1 MSIARFLRIWHHRVR
16 SLVRKDVV
24 DAEVASELAF
34 HFDLLVAEHVTNG
47 MPLDEA
53 RQAARRALGNV
64 AVLEEQCRDHRRV
77 SWWHDLRQDVSYG
90 LRVLAKSRAFT
101 FVAALSLALGLGAN
115 AATLGVLH
123 TLKVQPLS
131 LPHAD
136 RLVVLRSYL
145 LANPAQLSG
154 IPLGDYLAWRER
166 SRAFEAF
173 GLSLGAPG
181 DLSAERGGPAERI
194 DGHLFDAAMVAL
206 LDVRPLVGRVF
217 TDDDPPFGTPG
228 SVIVISHRLWTT
240 RYEADPAVIG
250 RQVRLNRAL
259 VTVIGVMPPSFAY
272 PDDRLEFWAPMW
284 TLGSGAEPGSSN
296 DARLYNVVGRLRPG
310 VTLEA
315 AAADLGAISGSQ
327 WGVHART
334 VREVMFGW
342 ATEPLVTVEAAVA
355 LVLLIGCANVAALLL
370 ARGTVRGPELALRLA
385 LGASR
390 GRIVRQLLTE
400 SLLLSVIGG
409 GLGLFVAWVSLGALR
424 LMAPLPGQSAIPPV
438 AIDAR
443 MLAITAALAV
453 MTALVFGVVPA
464 LRSSRLTMN
473 NPFKGLQRAA
483 PRGRQQFLRSAL
495 VAGQIAIA
503 FVLLIGAGLLTTSF
517 ARLAGRDLHFDPDQL
532 MTFDF
537 RMSPTEFTR
546 PAGMRRGWPHVE
558 IGPQPSATLERVLAR
573 LRTLPGVLSAAGI
586 SHHPTNTIV
595 LARTRLTVEGR
606 AESSESEGTPPVYFL
621 VTPDFFSTMRTP
633 MVRGRE
639 FGNGDTES
647 SPWVAVVNE
656 TLARAYWPGEDAIG
670 KRIRLDVSSDEPA
683 REVVGVVRDI
693 PTRRAQMRAEPVV
706 YASTRQQAST
716 SRAGMAG
723 IFGRMTFVLRTAG
736 DPATLVTAVQR
747 AVAEVEPD
755 RPLGNIST
763 RRVEPYLFSRY
774 AYVFVLVAFAM
785 AATLIASIGVYGVM
799 SYTVAQ
805 RLREIA
811 IRIALGADG
820 RAVFA
825 TVARQAL
832 VIVGVGVGLGFL
844 GALAMGRLISSQLW
858 GITPTDPTT
867 FLAVA
872 LLLGVVAAVA
882 CLAPV
887 RRALRTDPV
896 SVLKA
901 E

>member
-115 AATLGVLH
+115 AATLGVIH

-194 DGHLFDAAMVAL
+194 DGHLFDAAMVSL

-250 RQVRLNRAL
+250 RQIRLNRAL

-315 AAADLGAISGSQ
+315 AAADLGAISGGQ
-327 WGVHART
+327 WGVHARP

-355 LVLLIGCANVAALLL
+355 LVLLMACANVAALLL

-443 MLAITAALAV
+443 LLAITAALAV
-453 MTALVFGVVPA
+453 MTALVFGVGTSPAQFAADDEQSVQGAAAGRAARSAAVPEERARRRPDCDRVRAPHRRGPVDDELRAPRRTRPA
-464 LRSSRLTMN
+464 LRS
-473 NPFKGLQRAA
+473 
-483 PRGRQQFLRSAL
+483 
-495 VAGQIAIA
+495 
-503 FVLLIGAGLLTTSF
+503 
-517 ARLAGRDLHFDPDQL
+517 
-532 MTFDF
+532 
-537 RMSPTEFTR
+537 R
-546 PAGMRRGWPHVE
+546 PADDV
-558 IGPQPSATLERVLAR
+558 R
-573 LRTLPGVLSAAGI
+573 LSHAA
-586 SHHPTNTIV
+586 
-595 LARTRLTVEGR
+595 
-606 AESSESEGTPPVYFL
+606 
-621 VTPDFFSTMRTP
+621 D
-633 MVRGRE
+633 
-639 FGNGDTES
+639 
-647 SPWVAVVNE
+647 
-656 TLARAYWPGEDAIG
+656 
-670 KRIRLDVSSDEPA
+670 
-683 REVVGVVRDI
+683 
-693 PTRRAQMRAEPVV
+693 
-706 YASTRQQAST
+706 
-716 SRAGMAG
+716 
-723 IFGRMTFVLRTAG
+723 
-736 DPATLVTAVQR
+736 
-747 AVAEVEPD
+747 
-755 RPLGNIST
+755 
-763 RRVEPYLFSRY
+763 
-774 AYVFVLVAFAM
+774 
-785 AATLIASIGVYGVM
+785 
-799 SYTVAQ
+799 
-805 RLREIA
+805 
-811 IRIALGADG
+811 
-820 RAVFA
+820 
-825 TVARQAL
+825 
-832 VIVGVGVGLGFL
+832 
-844 GALAMGRLISSQLW
+844 
-858 GITPTDPTT
+858 
-867 FLAVA
+867 
-872 LLLGVVAAVA
+872 
-882 CLAPV
+882 
-887 RRALRTDPV
+887 
-896 SVLKA
+896 
-901 E
+901 